1 MGLFIIS
8 VFICV
13 LIIYFNFPISFL
25 LFVPFSLAKYF
36 FKHYSNVKFSP
47 RDKFKNAV
55 VQVVYAQSDRIKD
68 LYAKKMFVS
77 GFYSEFVLRQW
88 LVVVIYSLVNTDA
101 HESGLIL
108 HYGIMHIG
116 FNICNRAIGVAF
128 GNPRGVSFN
137 KLLEGTVLSATL
149 AGSLIGVR
157 AGYMDDYSDVTAE
170 DGKVERS
177 FFGDAMTRHHQN
189 NAGYDFNYTDKL
201 GRDFSHAARHS
212 SSEFT
217 EKYLLNSEGGLCSQS
232 PIGSEGR
239 VIDAGKTDECLTQN
253 NITIKE
259 SQFGVKRFAKV
270 LDETTTFGSLFNN
283 EFSVNNDNEDFK

>member
-1 MGLFIIS
+1 MVCMHTI
-8 VFICV
+8 
-13 LIIYFNFPISFL
+13 
-25 LFVPFSLAKYF
+25 FS
-36 FKHYSNVKFSP
+36 
-47 RDKFKNAV
+47 
-55 VQVVYAQSDRIKD
+55 
-68 LYAKKMFVS
+68 M
-77 GFYSEFVLRQW
+77 
-88 LVVVIYSLVNTDA
+88 
-101 HESGLIL
+101 
-108 HYGIMHIG
+108 
-116 FNICNRAIGVAF
+116 CNRAIGVAF

-177 FFGDAMTRHHQN
+177 FGDAMTRHHQN

-217 EKYLLNSEGGLCSQS
+217 DKYLLNSEGGLCSQS

-239 VIDAGKTDECLTQN
+239 VIDAGKTDMMSHLR
-253 NITIKE
+253 II
-259 SQFGVKRFAKV
+259 
-270 LDETTTFGSLFNN
+270 
-283 EFSVNNDNEDFK
+283 